1 MDTRSFFGTSR
12 VHGAHP
18 DIFPGS
24 TQAVIGLFIQSL
36 RIRFTPIGPNPLP
49 WVYKAD
55 PTPEADETGDVDGP
69 RRLYIGEA
77 WDPFPQGRDVL
88 PALLVGRNTVQYQ
101 KLGLGHRVDAIMP
114 TREETFVAHA
124 SMPIYVLCESGTPG
138 ESAQLA
144 DHVAFFLLASAP
156 LLRSKFAIQDIG
168 LPVITETASARRG
181 PNDLQRWSTQVAI
194 NVDVK
199 VIWKTKAMA
208 AVLQELAV
216 NTEFTR

>member
-12 VHGAHP
+12 INAAHP

-24 TQAVIGLFIQSL
+24 TQAVLGLFIQSL
-36 RIRFTPIGPNPLP
+36 RIRFTPIGPDPLP
-49 WVYKAD
+49 WVWKDD
-55 PTPEADETGDVDGP
+55 PTPEASETGDVDAP

-101 KLGLGHRVDAIMP
+101 KLWLGHRVDALMP

-124 SMPIYVLCESGTPG
+124 SMPVYVLCESSTPG

-144 DHVAFFLLASAP
+144 DQVAFFLLASAP
-156 LLRSKFAIQDIG
+156 LLRAKFAIQDIST
-168 LPVITETASARRG
+168 PVVTETASARRG
-181 PNDLQRWSTQVAI
+181 PNDIQRWSTQVMV

-199 VIWKTKAMA
+199 VIWKTRAMA
-208 AVLQELAV
+208 ALLQELAV
-216 NTEFTR
+216 TAEFTR